1 MRIFRR
7 VVMPVAWLAVFAV
20 IAVALVKIAFV
31 DGMKPGPAVVG
42 PQAEVTIPV
51 VQAIR
56 ATVTNTVQIKATI
69 QSDAPLGVRNTAA
82 GVVSHIF
89 LSPGAKVNSGERL
102 YQVRAEVPAEPTA
115 ESVTGTSASAQPGGT
130 AARPA
135 RTIARPT
142 YTYTDVLAPSS
153 GELETLT
160 VLIDQQVGVGESTGT
175 VNPGTFTV
183 GGSVDAAQQY
193 RLLAKPSSARISVVG
208 GPAPFE
214 CASVV
219 LKSADSGSAGIAGGS
234 TGGNGS
240 GGISG
245 GAARSVPYAASPGGG
260 GAPEQGGTPTGTIS
274 CPVPA
279 EVEVFAGLGAT
290 MTVTAGQ
297 AIDVITVPLTSVDGS
312 VKEGSVWIAPAGAA
326 PEAAP
331 GAVPE
336 PAPDAAPDAVPD
348 TAPGAAPAAA
358 PDPAPAAAPDA
369 APGAVPEPAP
379 DAVPEPVPE
388 PAPGA
393 APGQP
398 AGNGAGQPQQRK
410 VQLGLNDGSVVEIVS
425 GLAEGESVLEFIPG
439 APAQVQPGP
448 GFAGPGSFPA
458 GG

>member
-1 MRIFRR
+1 MRVFRR

-51 VQAIR
+51 VQATR

-69 QSDAPLGVRNTAA
+69 QSDAPVGVRNTAA
-82 GVVSHIF
+82 GVVAHIF
-89 LSPGAKVNSGERL
+89 LSPGTKVNSGERL
-102 YQVRAEVPAEPTA
+102 YQVRTEVPAEPTA
-115 ESVTGTSASAQPGGT
+115 EAVTSTSASAQPGGT
-130 AARPA
+130 TARPA

-142 YTYTDVLAPSS
+142 YTYTDVFAPSS

-193 RLLAKPSSARISVVG
+193 RLLAKPGSARISVVG

-214 CASVV
+214 CSSVV
-219 LKSADSGSAGIAGGS
+219 LKSADSGSAGSA
-234 TGGNGS
+234 GGNGS

-245 GAARSVPYAASPGGG
+245 GAARSVPYAAAIPGGG

-274 CPVPA
+274 CAVPA
-279 EVEVFAGLGAT
+279 GVEVFAGLGAT

-297 AIDVITVPLTSVDGS
+297 ANDVITVPLTSVEGS
-312 VKEGSVWIAPAGAA
+312 VKEGSVWLATAGAA
-326 PEAAP
+326 P
-331 GAVPE
+331 
-336 PAPDAAPDAVPD
+336 DA
-348 TAPGAAPAAA
+348 
-358 PDPAPAAAPDA
+358 
-369 APGAVPEPAP
+369 
-379 DAVPEPVPE
+379 
-388 PAPGA
+388 APGA